1 MKALRLGAALA
12 IALAGLAALA
22 APAQAQTQTTFVS
35 NFGQAGTESN
45 TIDTGDAVHV
55 AQQFTT
61 GTAAGGY
68 RLAEITIDVLE
79 GTSAAASFAIHAS
92 NASGEPG
99 SKVVDLNGSIATAGQ
114 KSLTPASTTVLSAST
129 KYFFVI
135 QLGAVTTE
143 EITIKIVESNDEDTG
158 AAAGWSIA
166 DTTLWRRPGGAW
178 VAGALS
184 RHSVKIAVKGTLDMV
199 HLPTNVSAAANVP
212 LSIDISWTAP
222 TTTPSRLA
230 VDISRNGR
238 DWSTQRCTHYVINCR
253 VWLSASATSYTHT
266 AHLGG
271 GSTRHYRI
279 VADHSG
285 TATDG
290 HSLAVSA
297 TTSSNPRAFAARAG
311 GTTGETTI
319 DVSWTRLAT
328 LGADAVTGYGIE
340 VSTDEGETWQTLVAD
355 TGSTATSYAHGSLS
369 RGALRHYRVRAI
381 AGTRMS
387 GFGRSAWARTTPN
400 DPGKPVLTLTRLR
413 NPGGIIVW
421 RDREGGILLP
431 VLHELS
437 WPRPDDGGEGELRLT
452 YQFAWDGHATTGK
465 VYRNDQGHDA
475 IELFA
480 QSDTALSFRVRARN
494 EVGENCSVTES
505 CSGAGPWSD
514 PPSTIENAGKAI
526 NRANARALLG
536 RFSGV
541 PGRHDGSTRF
551 RFELRFDQEPEDLS
565 YRTVRDGLL
574 TVNGGSVVQARRVK
588 RNSNLRWEVT
598 VQPAGMEDVSIT
610 LPVRECSDAN
620 AVCAKGEPL
629 AEEVTTTV
637 PIKPFT
643 GSFSGVP
650 AEHAGSG
657 TFTMEFHLS
666 EAPRGLGWRVVRDH
680 LFEVSGGT
688 IARARRI
695 GAVRNKA
702 WELTVA
708 PSGKGDVTLTSLAT
722 ASCDDANAVCTSDG
736 RMLEGGATATVK
748 GPATFSVA
756 DASVDEAAGATL
768 DFVVTLSRSRAT
780 AATVNYATSDGTAV
794 AGSDY
799 TATSGKLTFAA
810 GTTSKTVKVAVL
822 DDSHDEG
829 NETMTFTLSNPV
841 GAVLDD
847 DEATGTIKNTDA
859 MPQAW
864 IARFGRTVAEQVVDA
879 VEGRLEAPRTAGLEA
894 SFAGQPLGGAG
905 PVADADDAWERREA
919 EDAMTALAEWLGG
932 EGAEEREG
940 VGFESRAVSGREVL
954 LGSSFALT
962 GGSAETGFGALWG
975 RTAVSGFDGRAGDLE
990 VDGEVTSALLGAD
1003 WSRGGATAGLA
1014 VAHSRG
1020 EGSYRSPGGDGEAE
1034 STLTGVYPYGRYAL
1048 NRTVSLWGVAGLGRG
1063 TLTLEPEGGAR
1074 IETDLELAMGAVG
1087 LRGVLVEAPAEGG
1100 MELAAKT
1107 DGMVVRTGSEAA
1119 RGADG
1124 GNMAASEAD
1133 VTRLRLGLQATW
1145 HGMDAG
1151 GGVLTPMMEVGV
1163 RHDGGDAET
1172 GYGADIGAGLSWSDP
1187 ARGLSADVRA
1197 RTLLMHE
1204 AEGFEERGFSGTLSW
1219 DPEPETAL
1227 GPSLTL
1233 SQTVGAASSG
1243 GAEALLGRR
1252 HLDGLVPGDDGDDL
1266 EQRSLE
1272 AKIGYGFALFGGGY
1286 AGTPELGLGLT
1297 DAHREMSLGWRL
1309 AEVRTAG
1316 LAFGLDVEGARRE
1329 STIGEAAPEHR
1340 LGLGLGWRL
1349 EGAQIG
1355 TFELRFEGARLDAA
1369 NDDAEH
1375 RIGVTLTT
1383 RW

>member
-1 MKALRLGAALA
+1 MKAPCLAAALA

-35 NFGQAGTESN
+35 NLGQTGSTVNSIGTGN
-45 TIDTGDAVHV
+45 AVNV

-68 RLAEITIDVLE
+68 RLAEITIDVRE

-114 KSLTPASTTVLSAST
+114 ASLTPASTTVLSPST
-129 KYFFVI
+129 RYFVLI
-135 QLGAVTTE
+135 QLGAVTTTDQ
-143 EITIKIVESNDEDTG
+143 TIKIIVSNDEDAG

-166 DTTLWRRPGGAW
+166 DTLISRRSGGTWLVPSGDAF
-178 VAGALS
+178 
-184 RHSVKIAVKGTLDMV
+184 SVKLAVKGSLDTV

-212 LSIDISWTAP
+212 LSLDVSWTAP

-279 VADHSG
+279 FADHSG

-297 TTSSNPRAFAARAG
+297 TTSSNPRTFAARAG
-311 GTTGETTI
+311 GTAGETTI
-319 DVSWTRLAT
+319 NVSWTPLAT

-340 VSTDEGETWQTLVAD
+340 VSTDEGVTWQTLVAN

-421 RDREGGILLP
+421 HDNEGRVLLP

-452 YQFAWDGHATTGK
+452 YQFRWEGHATRGK

-494 EVGENCSVTES
+494 EVGENCSVTET
-505 CSGAGPWSD
+505 CAGAGPWSD
-514 PPSTIENAGKAI
+514 SPSTIENAGKAI
-526 NRANARALLG
+526 NRANARSLFG

-650 AEHAGSG
+650 GEHAGSG

-688 IARARRI
+688 IQRARRI
-695 GAVRNKA
+695 GAVRNKG

-722 ASCDDANAVCTSDG
+722 ASCDDADAVCTSDG
-736 RMLEGGATATVK
+736 RMLEGGAAATVA
-748 GPATFSVA
+748 GPLAFSVA
-756 DASVDEAAGATL
+756 DASVDEAVGATL
-768 DFVVTLSRSRAT
+768 DFVVTLSRARASQT
-780 AATVNYATSDGTAV
+780 TVNYATSDGTAV

-841 GAVLDD
+841 GAVLEDE
-847 DEATGTIKNTDA
+847 EATGTIRNTDA

-879 VEGRLEAPRTAGLEA
+879 VEGRLEAPRVVGMEA
-894 SFAGQPLGGAG
+894 SLAGQRLGGAG
-905 PVADADDAWERREA
+905 SAEDEALERREA
-919 EDAMTALAEWLGG
+919 EGAMTALAEWLGG
-932 EGAEEREG
+932 KTSTDDGAA
-940 VGFESRAVSGREVL
+940 GFESRAVSDREVL

-962 GGSAETGFGALWG
+962 GGSAETGFGAVWG
-975 RTAVSGFDGRAGDLE
+975 RASVSGFDGREGDLE
-990 VDGEVTSALLGAD
+990 VDGEVTSAFLGAD
-1003 WSRGGATAGLA
+1003 WTGDRATAGLA

-1048 NRTVSLWGVAGLGRG
+1048 SRNLSLWGVAGLGRG

-1087 LRGVLVEAPAEGG
+1087 LRGVLVEAPADGG

-1107 DGMVVRTGSEAA
+1107 DGMVVRTGSAAA

-1124 GNMAASEAD
+1124 GNMASSEAD

-1151 GGVLTPMMEVGV
+1151 GGVLTPTMEVGV

-1187 ARGLSADVRA
+1187 ARGLTADVRA

-1233 SQTVGAASSG
+1233 SQTLGAASSG

-1252 HLDGLVPGDDGDDL
+1252 HLDGLVPGDGGDGL
-1266 EQRSLE
+1266 ERRSLE

-1329 STIGEAAPEHR
+1329 SAAGEAAPEHR
-1340 LGLGLGWRL
+1340 LGLGVGWRL
-1349 EGAQIG
+1349 EGSDA
-1355 TFELRFEGARLDAA
+1355 FELRFEGARLDAA